1 MIGEKMLEFR
11 KYGPAP
17 CPEETE
23 PPICVV
29 TYPEACGRPAVGE
42 VWCLSFCQAHGTEAH
57 VAARLEAYEDA
68 GRELDRLT
76 GAVEGA
82 HAVRNPLVYEALKG
96 TTFPSRGIHLDH
108 YDAIRAAYDLDAAT
122 TDPDTL
128 AYDYDTEPSDTPHD
142 WHCEARKMVVGF
154 MREAYEAGQPQ
165 LLSALEPIREFET
178 AQQVLAYEDVERRW
192 AAPRRAAREERRK
205 RDAERRERPGGAS

>member
-1 MIGEKMLEFR
+1 MAPRMDTTVYMRAFALLGRGRFALIGEKMLEFR

-122 TDPDTL
+122 TDPATRWLTTTTRSL
-128 AYDYDTEPSDTPHD
+128 ATRPTTGI
-142 WHCEARKMVVGF
+142 ARRG
-154 MREAYEAGQPQ
+154 
-165 LLSALEPIREFET
+165 
-178 AQQVLAYEDVERRW
+178 RW
-192 AAPRRAAREERRK
+192 SWASCARLT
-205 RDAERRERPGGAS
+205 RPDSPNS